1 MKIRKHGQWNGKLSL
16 QSTTYKDHVPH
27 LDGLEVVQHG
37 VNDPHILGPG
47 SLEEDVPG
55 HGEHPA
61 DAGDPPHLLLQDD
74 LGVVV
79 GAGVVQ
85 TSPQEVPIH
94 PDTGILELEVFKRD
108 ILLRILQ
115 GIFEGLKLKNW
126 LIRALNQFHVT

>member
-1 MKIRKHGQWNGKLSL
+1 MEWKIDPTIFNL
-16 QSTTYKDHVPH
+16 QRSCSH

-55 HGEHPA
+55 HGEDPA

-94 PDTGILELEVFKRD
+94 PDTGILELRKGFTITLSWLLSTKR
-108 ILLRILQ
+108 
-115 GIFEGLKLKNW
+115 GP
-126 LIRALNQFHVT
+126 

>member
-1 MKIRKHGQWNGKLSL
+1 MSL
-16 QSTTYKDHVPH
+16 QSATYKDHAPVPH

-55 HGEHPA
+55 HGEDPA

-85 TSPQEVPIH
+85 TCPQEVPIH
-94 PDTGILELEVFKRD
+94 PDTGIWMTRGTSLAFYKKSYTTDL
-108 ILLRILQ
+108 
-115 GIFEGLKLKNW
+115 
-126 LIRALNQFHVT
+126 

>member
-1 MKIRKHGQWNGKLSL
+1 MKIKKHRQWNGKLPL
-16 QSTTYKDHVPH
+16 QSTTYKEHVPH

-55 HGEHPA
+55 HGEDPA

-85 TSPQEVPIH
+85 TCPQEVPIH
-94 PDTGILELEVFKRD
+94 PDTEILELREGFT
-108 ILLRILQ
+108 ITLSWLLSTRR
-115 GIFEGLKLKNW
+115 GP
-126 LIRALNQFHVT
+126 

>member
-1 MKIRKHGQWNGKLSL
+1 MKIKKHGQWNGKLSL
-16 QSTTYKDHVPH
+16 QSTTCKDHAAH

-55 HGEHPA
+55 HGEDPA

-94 PDTGILELEVFKRD
+94 PGTGIWMR
-108 ILLRILQ
+108 
-115 GIFEGLKLKNW
+115 
-126 LIRALNQFHVT
+126 